1 MIEKHLFGELIHLN
15 DATGVDTYPKDISL
29 MFRWMQNLQLP
40 PHPTILDIGAN
51 VGLFSLSYASI
62 FKGAEIHC
70 FEPVPFIYNFLKKN
84 LEINPHLNSSVHAH
98 SFGMSNCKEWKQL
111 SIPSAKQHERY
122 NDQSDIRLYSVLG
135 LGRKKFD
142 AEFIT
147 LDQWV
152 NDFKVRSLDFIKI
165 DVEGYEYSVLQG
177 AMDTLRS
184 FRPILMFELNQ
195 LTLSLSNR
203 TADEY
208 LRLAKDL
215 DYNVFGL
222 EYGFKSKLLKINSIN
237 QVDLVSD
244 LILFP
249 S

>member
-1 MIEKHLFGELIHLN
+1 
-15 DATGVDTYPKDISL
+15 
-29 MFRWMQNLQLP
+29 
-40 PHPTILDIGAN
+40 
-51 VGLFSLSYASI
+51 
-62 FKGAEIHC
+62 
-70 FEPVPFIYNFLKKN
+70 
-84 LEINPHLNSSVHAH
+84 
-98 SFGMSNCKEWKQL
+98 
-111 SIPSAKQHERY
+111 
-122 NDQSDIRLYSVLG
+122 
-135 LGRKKFD
+135 
-142 AEFIT
+142 
-147 LDQWV
+147 
-152 NDFKVRSLDFIKI
+152 LDFIKI